1 MLFCTEICHY
11 GAPGMSLGQM
21 RSRILFFFPSFFL
34 FLEEQNFNLALL
46 EFRRRQLHVASPGT
60 GRRGRCL
67 PLRCGAPGPADG
79 ARAPGWRIRAGV
91 GGAGGR
97 RPETIEKAGI
107 HTLAAALP
115 RSQEIMK

>member
-1 MLFCTEICHY
+1 MLY
-11 GAPGMSLGQM
+11 RNMSLWSTWNE
-21 RSRILFFFPSFFL
+21 SRANEEPNFIFYPSFFL

-79 ARAPGWRIRAGV
+79 ARAPGRRIRAGV